1 MIAEYPVRLGLN
13 PHGPKMREGDFR
25 TPEGKYRLVR
35 RNPQSDFF
43 LSIQVSYPSAE
54 DAAVAKEHGVEP
66 GGAIMIHG
74 QPNMPRKPADFYAS
88 KDWTD
93 GCIALSN
100 SDMVDVWLRTGV
112 GIPIEIKP

>member
-1 MIAEYPVRLGLN
+1 MAPDTVVPVAEAIALPPGTRLG
-13 PHGPKMREGDFR
+13 
-25 TPEGKYRLVR
+25 KYQLVR
-35 RNPQSDFF
+35 RNPKSDFF

-54 DAAVAKEHGVEP
+54 DAAVAKENGVLP

-74 QPNMPRKPADFYAS
+74 QPNVPRKGAEFYANQ
-88 KDWTD
+88 DWTD

-112 GIPIEIKP
+112 GIPIEIRP